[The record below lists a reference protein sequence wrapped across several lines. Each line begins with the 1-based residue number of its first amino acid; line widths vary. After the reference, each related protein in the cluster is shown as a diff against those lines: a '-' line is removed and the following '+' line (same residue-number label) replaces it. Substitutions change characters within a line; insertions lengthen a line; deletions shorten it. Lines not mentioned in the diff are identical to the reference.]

1 MVLEFGDVSKNINH
15 LIMKT
20 FLFVLLC
27 SLATITVSGQQPA
40 FQAPEYRRIEAA
52 INDSASPYFY
62 PVLMNRYQKGDT
74 TLSPK
79 DYQMLYYGFLSSH
92 DYTPRQFAPVPDSIQ
107 KLLKKD
113 ALSKEEYDALI
124 AYEKE
129 CLQKFPFNP
138 DDLLRLSD
146 ALLKTGAIEESL
158 RYKKQYE
165 MVLATI
171 LSSGDGLTEKTAWHV
186 IAINHEY
193 GLLQALGYHFG
204 GQQTLTDSNCDYLE
218 VDENKAGIKGFYFDI
233 SQTLRLPVDTV
244 PDKEAEPLNI
254 IDGVAQYTRN
264 GDDVDMSLVA
274 DVDIDKKEI
283 ADCKGTLHFN
293 GIIRFTTNA
302 QTHKG
307 LKYIHK
313 QTHNWIVTHPFAEY
327 DLDGV
332 FVGKDSSLQQKLF
345 DLQPGTIKKIE
356 IIEPSHQGG
365 SCSDGVIKIVTKH
378 Q

>member
-1 MVLEFGDVSKNINH
+1 
-15 LIMKT
+15 MKT

-27 SLATITVSGQQPA
+27 GLATVSVSGQKSA

-52 INDSASPYFY
+52 TNDSNSSYFY

-74 TLSPK
+74 TLSLK

-92 DYTPRQFAPVPDSIQ
+92 DYTPRQFASVPDSIQ

-113 ALSKEEYDALI
+113 ALSKEEYGALI

-129 CLQKFPFNP
+129 CLRKFPFNP
-138 DDLLRLSD
+138 DDLLRLSE
-146 ALLKTGAIEESL
+146 ALSKTGDTEESL

-165 MVLATI
+165 MVMETI

-193 GLLQALGYHFG
+193 GLLKALGYRFG

-218 VDENKAGIKGFYFDI
+218 VGENKAGIKGFYFDI

-244 PDKEAEPLNI
+244 PDNEAEPLNI
-254 IDGVAQYTRN
+254 IDGVAQYSRN

-274 DVDIDKKEI
+274 GVDIDKKEI
-283 ADCKGTLHFN
+283 ADCKGTLHFS
-293 GIIRFTTNA
+293 GIIRFTTNE

-327 DLDGV
+327 ELDGV
-332 FVGKDSSLQQKLF
+332 AVGKDPSLQQKLF

-356 IIEPSHQGG
+356 IIEPSRNGE
-365 SCSDGVIKIVTKH
+365 SCTDGVIKIITKH
-378 Q
+378 